1 VSTMPN
7 VAKPCHTVL
16 HPTTPGRTL
25 PHNHTLP
32 HRKLSVS
39 LLMAMGE
46 ARMFAGDPAEAV
58 GYFAQVTT
66 ILVYYYITVLLYY
79 CTTIRVD
86 IYDYTTILLC
96 YYTIIGYR
104 PWATSRRGAWRY

>member
-1 VSTMPN
+1 MSTMPN

-58 GYFAQVTT
+58 GYFAQVRGDTT
-66 ILVYYYITVLLYY
+66 MLLYY
-79 CTTIRVD
+79 YSTTI
-86 IYDYTTILLC
+86 IILL
-96 YYTIIGYR
+96 
-104 PWATSRRGAWRY
+104 